1 MKLELRRLTVPSPR
15 AENARK
21 RWPERQSLL
30 VRITDAQGRAGVGE
44 ASPLPDY
51 SPDRLDEVEQALA
64 QVEPD
69 ALERRLDGDAAP
81 ALLGAVGQLVPPSLP
96 SARMALET
104 AALDYLGQRTR
115 RSAPALLGATPDAE
129 RPLAELVGSPL
140 RDAFAAACEDA
151 LKAGFRRLKVK
162 LGAPEQ
168 LEQEVSALLAV
179 ARQLGKA
186 VSFRADANRAWAA
199 SEVERAWTLL
209 EPLELELLEEPGALP
224 AQLLGRLPLALD
236 ESLQS
241 LEAAAAVE
249 QLRASQARFAVLK
262 PMALGGLSHCWE
274 LAQHACAVGIQP
286 LLSHCF
292 DGPVALRAA
301 AALALALPT
310 EVAHGL
316 APHAGLSGYPSPEPP
331 VERGWLKTWSEPGLG
346 LRAGS
351 AFE

>member
-1 MKLELRRLTVPSPR
+1 MKLELRRLTVQNPR
-15 AENARK
+15 AENARM

-44 ASPLPDY
+44 ASPLPGY
-51 SPDRLDEVEQALA
+51 GPDRLDEVEPALA
-64 QVEPD
+64 RVETD
-69 ALERRLDGDAAP
+69 ALERRLAGDAVP
-81 ALLGAVGQLVPPSLP
+81 AMLGAVGQLVPSSLP

-104 AALDYLGQRTR
+104 AALDYLGQRER
-115 RSAPALLGATPDAE
+115 RSAPALLGAAPAAE

-140 RDAFAAACEDA
+140 RDTFGVACEDA

-168 LEQEVSALLAV
+168 LEQEVSALVAV
-179 ARQLGKA
+179 TRQLGKA
-186 VSFRADANRAWAA
+186 VSFRADANRAWATR
-199 SEVERAWTLL
+199 EVERAWTLL
-209 EPLELELLEEPGALP
+209 RPLELELLEEPGELP
-224 AQLLGRLPLALD
+224 AHLLGQLPLALD

-241 LEAAAAVE
+241 LEVAAALE
-249 QLRASQARFAVLK
+249 QLRSSQARFAVLK
-262 PMALGGLSHCWE
+262 PMTLGGLSHCRD
-274 LAQHACAVGIQP
+274 LAERAQAAGIRA

-292 DGPVALRAA
+292 DGPVALRAT

-316 APHAGLSGYPSPEPP
+316 APHAGLSGYPNPEPP

-346 LRAGS
+346 LRDGS
-351 AFE
+351 PFE